1 MLNRWG
7 HGSGGRGHG
16 ITAAVLGAAL
26 LMSACDLE
34 VTDPN
39 LPNESEIITNA
50 AGLRN
55 VGVGLQAEYGNELV
69 DPVYVAGLVTD
80 EIGAISAAFEGYRQV
95 DAGLAVDNDVG
106 SSTETWAGQYD
117 VIQVANV
124 LLTNVPLVTTLQPG
138 TASGLIALAK
148 LFKAMAFGNLLLVYE
163 RIPLEVGL
171 EHPTPVFATRQEGLT
186 TVLQLLNEARQQL
199 ITTAPSTEFNNT
211 VLAPGFNL
219 PNTIDAMIA
228 RYSLINGD
236 LANALAAAQR
246 VNLSVLS
253 EFRFAAT
260 DPNPLWNM
268 WSNSGNSVRMRPEDR
283 WRLGAEAGDRR
294 VAYFVTASTTNVASN
309 AASPLD
315 DFVRYSSNVHPFP
328 AYWPDEMRL
337 IMAEVYARQNNLLLA
352 LDQLNQVRTQCTSAL
367 DEPIAC
373 LPALTLLQVPT
384 QTAMLNAIL
393 KERQYELY
401 LTGLSW
407 SDLRR
412 FGRPMKYSFMSVSRV
427 ECVGNPNA
435 PTELCDRNEPGT

>member
-1 MLNRWG
+1 MTNKVSRATRPWKGL
-7 HGSGGRGHG
+7 
-16 ITAAVLGAAL
+16 ALLAVAVLIA
-26 LMSACDLE
+26 ACDLDL
-34 VTDPN
+34 TDPN

-55 VGVGLQAEYGNELV
+55 VGIGLQAEYGNELV

-80 EIGAISAAFEGYRQV
+80 EIGAIAAAFEGYRQV

-117 VIQVANV
+117 VVQVANV
-124 LLTNVPLVTTLQPG
+124 LLDNVPNVPTLQPG
-138 TASGLIALAK
+138 TASGLTALAK
-148 LFKAMAFGNLLLVYE
+148 LFKAMAFGNLLQVYE
-163 RIPLEVGL
+163 RIPLDVGL
-171 EHPTPVFATRQEGLT
+171 HNPTATFATRQEGLN

-199 ITTAPSTEFNNT
+199 ITTPASTEFNTT

-236 LANALAAAQR
+236 LTAALAAAQR
-246 VNLSVLS
+246 VDLSVLS
-253 EFRFAAT
+253 EFRFST
-260 DPNPLWNM
+260 NDVNPLWNM

-283 WRLGAEAGDRR
+283 WRTGAEAGDRR
-294 VAYFVTASTTNVASN
+294 VAYFVTASSSNVASN

-315 DFVRYSSNVHPFP
+315 DFVRYSVNTHPFP

-337 IMAEVYARQNNLLLA
+337 IMAEVYARQNNLPLA
-352 LDQLNQVRTQCTSAL
+352 LAQLNQVRTQCTSAI

-412 FGRPMKYSFMSVSRV
+412 FGRPMKYTFMSVSRV

-435 PTELCDRNEPGT
+435 PAELCDRNEPGT

>member
-1 MLNRWG
+1 
-7 HGSGGRGHG
+7 
-16 ITAAVLGAAL
+16 V
-26 LMSACDLE
+26 
-34 VTDPN
+34 V
-39 LPNESEIITNA
+39 
-50 AGLRN
+50 
-55 VGVGLQAEYGNELV
+55 
-69 DPVYVAGLVTD
+69 
-80 EIGAISAAFEGYRQV
+80 
-95 DAGLAVDNDVG
+95 
-106 SSTETWAGQYD
+106 
-117 VIQVANV
+117 QVANV
-124 LLTNVPLVTTLQPG
+124 LLTNVPLVPTLQPG
-138 TASGLIALAK
+138 TASGLLALAK
-148 LFKAMAFGNLLLVYE
+148 LFKAMAFGNLLQVYE
-163 RIPLEVGL
+163 RIPLDVGL
-171 EHPTPVFATRQEGLT
+171 HNPTPAFATRQEGMT
-186 TVLQLLNEARQQL
+186 AVLQLLNEARQQL
-199 ITTAPSTEFNNT
+199 ITTPASTEFNNT

-268 WSNSGNSVRMRPEDR
+268 WFPGGNSVRMRPEDR
-283 WRLGAEAGDRR
+283 WRTGAEAGDRR
-294 VAYFVTASTTNVASN
+294 VAFYVTASTTNTASN

-315 DFVRYSSNVHPFP
+315 DFVRYSANTHPFP

-337 IMAEVYARQNNLLLA
+337 IMAEVYARQGNLLLA
-352 LDQLNQVRTQCTSAL
+352 LDLLNQVRTPCTSAI

-384 QTAMLNAIL
+384 QSAMLNAIL